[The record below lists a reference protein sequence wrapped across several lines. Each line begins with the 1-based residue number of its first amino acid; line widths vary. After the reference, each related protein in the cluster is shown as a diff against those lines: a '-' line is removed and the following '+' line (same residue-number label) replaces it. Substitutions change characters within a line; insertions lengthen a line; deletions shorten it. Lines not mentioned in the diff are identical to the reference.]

1 MEDSEERLSEPINR
15 LWRSS
20 ELSSLA
26 VDGPSGGAKGKGK
39 ELKTAHNGL
48 GYNDFLGLVTAIAD
62 LYSQDDV
69 LEMQVRTNRGQP
81 FAKGSSFEV
90 STIHAAFTRRSFHV
104 SDEVQRESRIVVV
117 KQSAS
122 SIFGNRD
129 GRARNLDPYPV
140 GPNSE
145 HDQSLRGFIS
155 ELRILSHPRLRND
168 KNIIRALGIHWD
180 YLETGFP
187 EPVLILEEATMD
199 LREYIE
205 QMRSLPFETKRE
217 IALDIARGI
226 VALHSCGIIHGD
238 IKPENVLMTIDEGHD
253 SRPVAKISD
262 FSLSFPD
269 TGETRRLVGATRMY
283 RAPEWQKAAP
293 TSHLKQ
299 TDVYSYGLV
308 FADIILGLPYYEDGH
323 VVPRS
328 MRMDRSNHI
337 QSLKDEDEIRRLLYK
352 AIKEK
357 DKSHPDLHLENIP
370 LLGRILDCTLQ
381 LNPTER
387 SLSTVLKL
395 LDPGYRPEEV
405 LPGGPNW
412 AGTSSPLTIPYH
424 ALQGVSPIIMDHI
437 IDCLRTVSKS
447 PTDPRRGAACMELA
461 ICEACGM
468 SNAPTHD
475 SYSGNDSRQDMSRT
489 LTYTLEACHHG
500 HAWAKSIVHR
510 LSSALGVEIPSDHLD
525 SVKDWL
531 VECGSMGSEVA
542 LASLREL
549 DQDRYRSTL
558 EEYQARFQGNPTVAL
573 PNRIDTDSMKL
584 GDLTAS
590 VNNERQDT
598 LFHWIAS
605 RGDVNLLRQLSE
617 RQAVR
622 PTWPDVNRFR
632 NRQGDT
638 PIICAARAGHYQMCI
653 FLIDTYSADAEIVN
667 MAGENP
673 LHFLSSFPEQF
684 VRIAASCLVR
694 AGASIEAEATG
705 FTGNSY
711 LSPRPMQ
718 ASCPLLRAV
727 LLDKPEALGA
737 LLETIDNI
745 RLGLQDSG
753 DLGEISRSK
762 QRSLLCWAL
771 RLHNVSILRVLS
783 RSQSTSAVL
792 EEMEDIN
799 AWTSD
804 GRRHSLVEL
813 CILGSPSPKPDSGFD
828 MPEKFLRMLQHGQEY
843 QAALHGSLSFIHDR
857 RPSLLTSTPRHT
869 LSYSVHSAN
878 ALSFAI
884 QEGRGDAVSYLTDLP
899 EFQTAILHNSR
910 GPTVQE
916 GGLLEVRKHWRAL
929 TPARKR
935 WKQAE
940 RNQLAK
946 FRHGS
951 YDRDSKGVIERDLPF
966 TRPELERKR
975 PYSDDSDDEDEGE
988 GDEWYEPDR
997 DLSPEET
1004 RMLDLAQLV
1013 LACIVYGKRDIFF
1026 QLLTGPACHTLLEFD
1041 STPLLFMAIIAQ
1053 SIHRD
1058 IHFAYLLFS
1067 LMEKLDIARPRGWA
1081 AIDLSEEL
1089 QLGKYF
1095 PDWANPLFCSASLR
1109 WHQLS
1114 RLLMEDGA
1122 SPQSKI
1128 YHKST
1133 TYLEET
1139 SVPYRYTTTVMQE
1152 LIATTENASNEVLE
1166 LLKCA
1171 TQSSPPPS
1179 QIICYHDMLDILR
1192 LYPVNES
1199 PPLWGDHHRAYEI
1212 TTFDMDVAE
1221 MGRYHNEGAIYGY
1234 EYDHRGGLVEEE
1246 RDDFQTGQYMDLD
1259 YGTPTRTGS
1268 FSDMSNLDKL
1278 RWGRMLHRKHHNK
1291 SSVLWGA
1298 IAEADRVQQAKIAEF
1313 SESAF
1318 LVMEAV
1324 WRRNLRAVSVLLHDI
1339 GLDPNGYNPSP
1350 SPALPPPDS
1359 NHRLEALH
1367 PLQNMKR
1374 VLKRL
1379 TGTDRN
1385 RQKPKELTPLD
1396 VVSWTNLVPASHSC
1410 PDTAD
1415 SLKAV
1420 DQEIRALL
1428 LESNSA
1434 SSAGVHRGTAFSRP
1448 LETHLLSSFL
1458 FTSFLLPTSFL
1469 LLLLAILFFITVK
1482 HLPQVFSA
1490 FGHTGSVFN
1499 HLKPGDPEWQHGFA
1513 MDYTSWEGFCM
1524 AVAIPFG
1531 LILLVGLAHLWLRL
1545 SYADRYSFLRIWSF
1559 AALFV
1564 AVFWDGIMVG
1574 GVSFWW
1580 LGGIYQRGLASR
1592 ASPANGGDASTVV
1605 TKGEELPTSGLFIR
1619 GASEGGAEEFHYDR
1633 LNIIRALIQF
1643 LVAVWG
1649 LCATLLLTYYL
1660 VSSAV
1665 SGWWYSPRF
1674 RAMSVTFQA
1683 GCPTEFIWLAVE
1695 SVVWRK
1701 CRWLVWG
1708 AVWPVMALGRG
1719 ILSSARRGSGWIRAR
1734 FEYGLGG
1741 TAQDMLSAAWKGSE
1755 WVYSRLTRSAN
1766 SISSAAI
1773 RGSRWVYPRVVSA
1786 LKRTTDYMSSATW
1799 RGSKWMYPKVVSG
1812 LKKTVNHML
1821 LAARKG
1827 SRWLYP
1833 KVVSGAQKTAIYIF
1847 GILDR
1852 GLLPTRSQIRR
1863 ARERQLYSD
1872 YVDDLEVWGEERL
1885 PLASVGFGYTSE
1897 AESDGP
1903 D

>member
-1 MEDSEERLSEPINR
+1 
-15 LWRSS
+15 
-20 ELSSLA
+20 
-26 VDGPSGGAKGKGK
+26 
-39 ELKTAHNGL
+39 
-48 GYNDFLGLVTAIAD
+48 
-62 LYSQDDV
+62 
-69 LEMQVRTNRGQP
+69 MQVRTSRGQP

-90 STIHAAFTRRSFHV
+90 STISAAFTRRSFHV

-129 GRARNLDPYPV
+129 GRARNLDSYPA
-140 GPNSE
+140 GPNGE
-145 HDQSLRGFIS
+145 HEQSLRGFIS
-155 ELRILSHPRLRND
+155 ELRILSHPPLRND

-238 IKPENVLMTIDEGHD
+238 IKPENVLMTIDEGQD

-293 TSHLKQ
+293 TSQLKQ

-308 FADIILGLPYYEDGH
+308 FADIILGLPYYEDSH

-328 MRMDRSNHI
+328 MRMDRSNYI

-405 LPGGPNW
+405 LPSGPNW
-412 AGTSSPLTIPYH
+412 AGTSNLLTIPSH

-461 ICEACGM
+461 ICETCGM

-475 SYSGNDSRQDMSRT
+475 SYSGNDPRQDMSRT

-500 HAWAKSIVHR
+500 HAWAKSIVHT

-573 PNRIDTDSMKL
+573 PNRIDTKL
-584 GDLTAS
+584 RDLTAS

-605 RGDVNLLRQLSE
+605 RGDVDLLRQLSE

-638 PIICAARAGHYQMCI
+638 PLICAARAGHYHMCR
-653 FLIDTYSADAEIVN
+653 FLIDTYSADAGIVN
-667 MAGENP
+667 TAGENP

-694 AGASIEAEATG
+694 AGASVEAEATG

-718 ASCPLLRAV
+718 TSCPLLRAV
-727 LLDKPEALGA
+727 LLNKPAALGA
-737 LLETIDNI
+737 LLETIDST

-753 DLGEISRSK
+753 HVGEISRSK
-762 QRSLLCWAL
+762 QRSLLCWTL
-771 RLHNVSILRVLS
+771 RLHNVSILHVLS
-783 RSQSTSAVL
+783 GSQSTSAVL

-828 MPEKFLRMLQHGQEY
+828 MPEKFLRMLQHGHEY

-857 RPSLLTSTPRHT
+857 RPSLLTSTPRH
-869 LSYSVHSAN
+869 SSN

-884 QEGRGDAVSYLTDLP
+884 QEGRGDVVSYLTDLR
-899 EFQTAILHNSR
+899 EFQTGILHNSR
-910 GPTVQE
+910 GLDLPK

-940 RNQLAK
+940 RSQLAK
-946 FRHGS
+946 FRHGR
-951 YDRDSKGVIERDLPF
+951 YDRDSKGVIERDLPM
-966 TRPELERKR
+966 TRPELQRKR

-997 DLSPEET
+997 DLPPEET

-1026 QLLTGPACHTLLEFD
+1026 QLLTGPACHTLLNFD
-1041 STPLLFMAIIAQ
+1041 STPQYPLLLMAIIAQ

-1058 IHFAYLLFS
+1058 IHFAHLLLS
-1067 LMEKLDIARPRGWA
+1067 LLEQINIPRPRGWA
-1081 AIDLSEEL
+1081 ATNLSEEL
-1089 QLGKYF
+1089 QFGEYF
-1095 PDWANPLFCSASLR
+1095 PAWANPLFCSASLR

-1114 RLLMEDGA
+1114 RLLMENGA

-1133 TYLEET
+1133 TRLEGKD
-1139 SVPYRYTTTVMQE
+1139 VPYRYTTTVMQE

-1171 TQSSPPPS
+1171 TQSSSPPS
-1179 QIICYHDMLDILR
+1179 QMICYHDMLDILR

-1199 PPLWGDHHRAYEI
+1199 PPLWGDHHHAYEI
-1212 TTFDMDVAE
+1212 TTFD
-1221 MGRYHNEGAIYGY
+1221 
-1234 EYDHRGGLVEEE
+1234 L
-1246 RDDFQTGQYMDLD
+1246 DL
-1259 YGTPTRTGS
+1259 
-1268 FSDMSNLDKL
+1268 
-1278 RWGRMLHRKHHNK
+1278 
-1291 SSVLWGA
+1291 SSVLWDA
-1298 IAEADRVQQAKIAEF
+1298 IAEADRVQQAKIAKF
-1313 SESAF
+1313 SGSAF

-1339 GLDPNGYNPSP
+1339 GLDPNGYDPSP

-1359 NHRLEALH
+1359 N
-1367 PLQNMKR
+1367 PQM
-1374 VLKRL
+1374 
-1379 TGTDRN
+1379 
-1385 RQKPKELTPLD
+1385 TPLD
-1396 VVSWTNLVPASHSC
+1396 VVSWTNLVPATHSC

-1428 LESNSA
+1428 LEFNHTSRTRSA
-1434 SSAGVHRGTAFSRP
+1434 AAHRGTAFSRP

-1458 FTSFLLPTSFL
+1458 FTSFLLPTSFFI
-1469 LLLLAILFFITVK
+1469 LLLA
-1482 HLPQVFSA
+1482 
-1490 FGHTGSVFN
+1490 
-1499 HLKPGDPEWQHGFA
+1499 
-1513 MDYTSWEGFCM
+1513 
-1524 AVAIPFG
+1524 
-1531 LILLVGLAHLWLRL
+1531 
-1545 SYADRYSFLRIWSF
+1545 
-1559 AALFV
+1559 
-1564 AVFWDGIMVG
+1564 
-1574 GVSFWW
+1574 
-1580 LGGIYQRGLASR
+1580 
-1592 ASPANGGDASTVV
+1592 
-1605 TKGEELPTSGLFIR
+1605 
-1619 GASEGGAEEFHYDR
+1619 
-1633 LNIIRALIQF
+1633 
-1643 LVAVWG
+1643 
-1649 LCATLLLTYYL
+1649 
-1660 VSSAV
+1660 
-1665 SGWWYSPRF
+1665 
-1674 RAMSVTFQA
+1674 
-1683 GCPTEFIWLAVE
+1683 
-1695 SVVWRK
+1695 
-1701 CRWLVWG
+1701 
-1708 AVWPVMALGRG
+1708 
-1719 ILSSARRGSGWIRAR
+1719 
-1734 FEYGLGG
+1734 
-1741 TAQDMLSAAWKGSE
+1741 
-1755 WVYSRLTRSAN
+1755 
-1766 SISSAAI
+1766 
-1773 RGSRWVYPRVVSA
+1773 
-1786 LKRTTDYMSSATW
+1786 
-1799 RGSKWMYPKVVSG
+1799 
-1812 LKKTVNHML
+1812 
-1821 LAARKG
+1821 
-1827 SRWLYP
+1827 
-1833 KVVSGAQKTAIYIF
+1833 
-1847 GILDR
+1847 
-1852 GLLPTRSQIRR
+1852 
-1863 ARERQLYSD
+1863 
-1872 YVDDLEVWGEERL
+1872 
-1885 PLASVGFGYTSE
+1885 
-1897 AESDGP
+1897 
-1903 D
+1903 